1 MAAVAFETALD
12 FQHRLR
18 IVSNP
23 RTALEAEESRLAE
36 GEPGANEDIKP
47 WELHSELVLVCPEVK
62 RRALELLPE
71 RDPDAFLPRARG
83 PVSHRAGTFDDA
95 QPAATRL
102 LVAVFGY
109 ALWRLADTARTAL
122 FVVGGVVALALLAEV
137 LH

>member
-23 RTALEAEESRLAE
+23 RTTFQASLLAE
-36 GEPGANEDIKP
+36 REPAANAEIEP
-47 WELHSELVLVCPEVK
+47 WELHSELVLVCSEVRK
-62 RRALELLPE
+62 RALELLPE
-71 RDPDAFLPRARG
+71 RDPDAFLPRARE
-83 PVSHRAGTFDDA
+83 PVSRPAGTAVAA
-95 QPAATRL
+95 QPTTRL
-102 LVAVFGY
+102 PVAVFAY
-109 ALWRLADTARTAL
+109 VLWRLVETARTAL

>member
-18 IVSNP
+18 IVPNQRVASDS
-23 RTALEAEESRLAE
+23 EENLLAE
-36 GEPGANEDIKP
+36 HEPASNAEIEP

-62 RRALELLPE
+62 KRALELLPE
-71 RDPDAFLPRARG
+71 RDPDAFLAIARE
-83 PVSHRAGTFDDA
+83 PVSRPAGMAVAA
-95 QPAATRL
+95 QPTTRL
-102 LVAVFGY
+102 PVAVFGY
-109 ALWRLADTARTAL
+109 ALWRLAETARTAL

>member
-47 WELHSELVLVCPEVK
+47 WELHSELVLVSPEVK
-62 RRALELLPE
+62 KRALELLPE
-71 RDPDAFLPRARG
+71 RDPDAFLARARE
-83 PVSHRAGTFDDA
+83 PVSHRAGTVADA
-95 QPAATRL
+95 QPATRL

>member
-18 IVSNP
+18 VVPNQRAP
-23 RTALEAEESRLAE
+23 FGESVLAE
-36 GEPGANEDIKP
+36 PEPAANPAIAP

-62 RRALELLPE
+62 KRALELLPE
-71 RDPDAFLPRARG
+71 RDPDAFLPRARE
-83 PVSHRAGTFDDA
+83 PVSRPAGTAVAA
-95 QPAATRL
+95 QPTTRL
-102 LVAVFGY
+102 PVAVFAY
-109 ALWRLADTARTAL
+109 VLWRLVETARTAL